1 MRLSMWMIA
10 NRLHAL
16 EPEVHIKSEAPME
29 LRGARNVVA
38 PGCVHVYEQ
47 NHDIYIR

>member
-16 EPEVHIKSEAPME
+16 EPEVSIKSDAPME
-29 LRGARNVVA
+29 LRGARNVMA
-38 PGCVHVYEQ
+38 PNCVHVYEK
-47 NHDIYIR
+47 